1 VRASESGGNER
12 WRGKA
17 RPLRPKQLGTART
30 RRAPEE
36 NATHALGRELH
47 ASTRAPLGERG
58 LRHLQARVRQNG
70 ELKAS
75 PASTVFLPS
84 LPTTIFL

>member
-1 VRASESGGNER
+1 VEEMSVGEARRA
-12 WRGKA
+12 
-17 RPLRPKQLGTART
+17 PLRPKQLGTART